1 MTDQNPNILII
12 TFAINGLKINEKQRL
27 PEWILFHVT
36 VSYLQ
41 ETHFKCNNIDRLK
54 LKGWKRYAMQ
64 ILTKRKMENGY
75 LISDKGDIKAS
86 KNN

>member
-12 TFAINGLKINEKQRL
+12 TFTINGLKISEKQRL
-27 PEWILFHVT
+27 PEWILLHVT

-54 LKGWKRYAMQ
+54 LKG
-64 ILTKRKMENGY
+64 
-75 LISDKGDIKAS
+75 
-86 KNN
+86 